1 MLEQIVEPLLIW
13 YEKNKRSLPW
23 RDESTLTMC
32 GFQRLCFSKPE

>member
-13 YEKNKRSLPW
+13 YEKNVEAYYGEMNHS
-23 RDESTLTMC
+23 LTMC